1 MEIRV
6 FVSSLSAYNS
16 GILTGKWTTLPVN
29 DVQKDILDGLDGEE
43 YFISDYDAPFEIG
56 EHINLVNLN
65 ELARELI
72 AFDTIKDLYC
82 SIDNKQNVPVPDVYP
97 FDEEFFEEQFEYP
110 SDAAKAVMFGNVK
123 NWGDKYIYF
132 DENGYLQSMNEYGF
146 EKSINEYADKFIKQ
160 FILENNL
167 NDIWKANL
175 YDAVG

>member
-97 FDEEFFEEQFEYP
+97 FDEEFFEDPNAY
-110 SDAAKAVMFGNVK
+110 SRSA
-123 NWGDKYIYF
+123 
-132 DENGYLQSMNEYGF
+132 S
-146 EKSINEYADKFIKQ
+146 
-160 FILENNL
+160 
-167 NDIWKANL
+167 
-175 YDAVG
+175 